1 MKRSLSLT
9 LLSFFVCFA
18 SWAASVDTV
27 LIQSQAM
34 SRSANCVVIKPASYK
49 KKSSRTFPVLYL
61 LHGYSGAYN
70 NWIKRVA
77 ELKDLADRENMLIVC
92 PDGGYSGW
100 YWDSP
105 MDSTFRYETYIAKE
119 VPAYI
124 DQHYRTITD
133 RTGRAITGLSMGGHG
148 GIYLGF
154 RHAETF
160 GACGSMSGAVDL
172 ALSINKYDIAKR
184 IGDTVRFAERWY
196 SYSALAAV
204 DQKPAQ
210 PLSILFDCGLEDHL
224 LKGNRNLHEKMIKL
238 GIPHDYTERPG
249 KHDWN
254 YWRNA
259 VNYQVLFF
267 SRFFQQ
273 GAKEKLNQ

>member
-1 MKRSLSLT
+1 MKLSL
-9 LLSFFVCFA
+9 LLSIPAIIACL
-18 SWAASVDTV
+18 SLEAASVDTV
-27 LIQSQAM
+27 NIQSRAM
-34 SRSANCVVIKPASYK
+34 NRAANCVVIKPESYASTD
-49 KKSSRTFPVLYL
+49 KSFPVLYL

-70 NWIKRVA
+70 NWIIRVPD
-77 ELKDLADRENMLIVC
+77 LKLLADRENMLIVC

-105 MDSTFRYETYIAKE
+105 IDSTFRYETYIALE
-119 VPAYI
+119 VPAFI
-124 DQHYRTITD
+124 DRTYRTIND
-133 RTGRAITGLSMGGHG
+133 RSGRAITGLSMGGHG

-154 RHAETF
+154 RHAYRF

-172 ALSINKYDIAKR
+172 SLSINKYDIAKR
-184 IGDTVRFAERWY
+184 IGDTIKYADRWY

-204 DQKPAQ
+204 DQKPTQ

-224 LKGNRNLHEKMIKL
+224 WKGNRTLHEKMIKL
-238 GIPHDYTERPG
+238 GIPHDYIERPG

-259 VNYQVLFF
+259 IQYQVLFF

-273 GAKEKLNQ
+273 ASTPKKTQ